1 MSNFF
6 KAILLSYNTAPV
18 GVREIFALSKEE
30 SRILLNSIKENTE
43 IQEAL
48 IISTC
53 NRTELYYSSTD
64 DLSDLLLDL
73 LCQLK
78 NSSLGIAKENFEI
91 LNEQEDA
98 IRHLFNV
105 ATGLDAK
112 VVGDMQIVG
121 QVKAAYELSVEMEMA
136 VSFLHRLIHTV
147 FFTNKRIVKETA
159 FRSGI
164 ASVSFASS
172 ELIEE
177 LVENKEEVHVL
188 VIGIGKMGKDVCK
201 TLVELGFSNITII
214 NRTISKSEE
223 LAAELSQKCKINTG
237 TLENIYEHIQ
247 EADVVV
253 SATETEEPIIKVEG
267 LKRINYMK
275 HKFFIDLSMPRN
287 IEKEIEE
294 LPGIVLYNIDDIE
307 LKTSEAVQLRK
318 SSIPQV
324 RVIIEESIIEFSEW
338 CTNMKVSPV
347 IQKMRETFEQIREE
361 EIERYKRKMSLEAQE
376 IVEIL
381 TKSII
386 QKIIKNPVLH
396 LKAACVRGESENMIK
411 ILNDVFDLNKPEK
424 SRKITI

>member
-136 VSFLHRLIHTV
+136 VSFLHRLMHTV

-201 TLVELGFSNITII
+201 TLIELGFSNITII

>member
-121 QVKAAYELSVEMEMA
+121 QVKVAYELSVEMEMA

>member
-18 GVREIFALSKEE
+18 EIREIFALSKEE
-30 SRILLNSIKENTE
+30 SRVLLNSIKENTD

-53 NRTELYYSSTD
+53 NRTELYYSSTND
-64 DLSDLLLDL
+64 VSDPLLKL
-73 LCQLK
+73 LCALK
-78 NSSLGIAKENFEI
+78 DCCQDIAKENFEI
-91 LNEQEDA
+91 LNEQEET
-98 IRHLFNV
+98 IRHLFKV
-105 ATGLDAK
+105 AAGLDAK
-112 VVGDMQIVG
+112 VVGDMQIAG

-136 VSFLHRLIHTV
+136 ASFLHRLMHTV
-147 FFTNKRIVKETA
+147 FFTNKRIVKETF

-164 ASVSFASS
+164 ASVSFATSEWIE
-172 ELIEE
+172 ELIED
-177 LVENKEEVHVL
+177 KKEVHVL

-201 TLVELGFSNITII
+201 TLVELGFSNITIV

-237 TLENIYEHIQ
+237 TLENIYDHIQ
-247 EADVVV
+247 QADVIV
-253 SATETEEPIIKVEG
+253 SAAETEEPIIRMEG
-267 LKRINYMK
+267 LKGINYMK
-275 HKFFIDLSMPRN
+275 HKFFMDLSMPRN

-318 SSIPQV
+318 ASIPQV
-324 RVIIEESIIEFSEW
+324 KIIIEESTMEFSDW
-338 CTNMKVSPV
+338 CSNRKVSPV

-376 IVEIL
+376 MVEIL

-386 QKIIKNPVLH
+386 QKIIKNPVLQ
-396 LKAACVRGESENMIK
+396 LKAACVRGESEDMIK
-411 ILNDVFDLNKPEK
+411 MLNEVFDLNKPVK
-424 SRKITI
+424 SRKIII

>member
-18 GVREIFALSKEE
+18 EIREVFALSKEE

-43 IQEAL
+43 IEEAL

-64 DLSDLLLDL
+64 DLSDPLLDL

-78 NSSLGIAKENFEI
+78 GSSLNIAKENFEL
-91 LNEQEDA
+91 LNKQEDA
-98 IRHLFNV
+98 IRHLFKV
-105 ATGLDAK
+105 AAGLEAK
-112 VVGDMQIVG
+112 VMGDMQIAG
-121 QVKAAYELSVEMEMA
+121 QVKAAYELSVEMEMTGT
-136 VSFLHRLIHTV
+136 FIHRLMHTV
-147 FFTNKRIVKETA
+147 FFTNKRISKETA
-159 FRSGI
+159 FRSGA
-164 ASVSFASS
+164 ASVSFATS

-177 LVENKEEVHVL
+177 LIEHKEKANIL
-188 VIGIGKMGKDVCK
+188 VIGLGKMGKDVCK
-201 TLVELGFSNITII
+201 TLVELGFSNITVI

-223 LAAELSQKCKINTG
+223 LAAELSGKCNISTG
-237 TLENIYEHIQ
+237 VMDNIYDHIK
-247 EADVVV
+247 EADVIV
-253 SATETEEPIIKVEG
+253 SAIESKEPIIKAEP
-267 LKRINYMK
+267 LRAYNLMM

-294 LPGIVLYNIDDIE
+294 IPGAILYNIDDIGI
-307 LKTSEAVQLRK
+307 KTSDALLQRQEA
-318 SSIPQV
+318 IPAV
-324 RVIIEESIIEFSEW
+324 RNIISESILDFTEW
-338 CTNMKVSPV
+338 CEGMKISPV

-361 EIERYKRKMSLEAQE
+361 EIERYKRKISSETQE
-376 IVEIL
+376 LVEIL

-411 ILNDVFDLNKPEK
+411 ILNDVFDLNKPKK
-424 SRKITI
+424 SRKITV

>member
-1 MSNFF
+1 MFKFF

-30 SRILLNSIKENTE
+30 SKILLNSIKENTE

-53 NRTELYYSSTD
+53 NRTELYYSSID

-78 NSSLGIAKENFEI
+78 DSSLGIAKENFEI

-105 ATGLDAK
+105 AAGLDAK
-112 VVGDMQIVG
+112 VMGDMQIVG

-136 VSFLHRLIHTV
+136 ASFLHRLMHTV

-177 LVENKEEVHVL
+177 LIENKEEVHVL

-253 SATETEEPIIKVEG
+253 SAAETEEPIIKVEG
-267 LKRINYMK
+267 LKGINYMK

-338 CTNMKVSPV
+338 YTNMKVSPV

-396 LKAACVRGESENMIK
+396 LKAACVRGESESMIK

>member
-1 MSNFF
+1 MFKFF

-30 SRILLNSIKENTE
+30 SKILLNSIKENTE

-53 NRTELYYSSTD
+53 NRTELYYSSID

-78 NSSLGIAKENFEI
+78 DSSLGIAKENFEI

-105 ATGLDAK
+105 AAGLDAK

-136 VSFLHRLIHTV
+136 ASFLHRLMHTV

-177 LVENKEEVHVL
+177 LIENKEEVHVL

-253 SATETEEPIIKVEG
+253 SAAETEEPIIKVEG
-267 LKRINYMK
+267 LKGINYMK

-338 CTNMKVSPV
+338 YTNMKVSPV

-396 LKAACVRGESENMIK
+396 LKAACVRGESESMIK